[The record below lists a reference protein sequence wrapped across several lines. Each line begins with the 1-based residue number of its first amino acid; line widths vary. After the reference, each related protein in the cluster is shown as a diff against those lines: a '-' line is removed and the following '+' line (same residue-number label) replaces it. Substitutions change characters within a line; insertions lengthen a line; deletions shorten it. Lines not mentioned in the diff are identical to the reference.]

1 MENRITELES
11 RHAFLENTVDEL
23 NQVVIKQQDQ
33 IDELTRRLQGLETEM
48 AVFISRIRDKNDEAP
63 PPHY

>member
-1 MENRITELES
+1 MEKRLEDVEI
-11 RHAFLENTVDEL
+11 RMTYLEQTVEAL

-33 IDELTRRLQGLETEM
+33 IDNLLLKMARMTQQIDLGAEFVRPQSDET
-48 AVFISRIRDKNDEAP
+48 P

>member
-1 MENRITELES
+1 METRIEDLEVRIAYLES
-11 RHAFLENTVDEL
+11 TLEEV

-33 IDELTRRLQGLETEM
+33 IDLLLAEIQRQKQQLENGAEFVRPLSEET
-48 AVFISRIRDKNDEAP
+48 P

>member
-1 MENRITELES
+1 MEKRIEDVEIRMVYLEQ
-11 RHAFLENTVDEL
+11 TVEEL

-33 IDELTRRLQGLETEM
+33 IDRLQVEM
-48 AVFISRIRDKNDEAP
+48 RRMTQQIDSGAEFVRAQSDEMP

>member
-1 MENRITELES
+1 MEKRIEDVEIRMVYLEQ
-11 RHAFLENTVDEL
+11 TVEAL

-33 IDELTRRLQGLETEM
+33 IDRLLIEMRRMTQQVDSGAEFVRAKSEET
-48 AVFISRIRDKNDEAP
+48 P

>member
-1 MENRITELES
+1 MEKRIEDVEIRMVYLEQ
-11 RHAFLENTVDEL
+11 TVEAL

-33 IDELTRRLQGLETEM
+33 IDRLLIEMRRMTQQVDSGAEFVRAQSEET
-48 AVFISRIRDKNDEAP
+48 P

>member
-1 MENRITELES
+1 MTANIDDLEI
-11 RHAFLENTVDEL
+11 RMTYQEAALEEL

-33 IDELTRRLQGLETEM
+33 IDLLIEEIRRQKQQLEQGAEFVRPLSEET
-48 AVFISRIRDKNDEAP
+48 P

>member
-1 MENRITELES
+1 MEKRIEDVEIRMVYLEQ
-11 RHAFLENTVDEL
+11 TVEEL

-33 IDELTRRLQGLETEM
+33 IDRLLIEVTRMNQQMDSGAEFVRPQSDET
-48 AVFISRIRDKNDEAP
+48 P

>member
-1 MENRITELES
+1 MQEKITDIEIRIS
-11 RHAFLENTVDEL
+11 YLENTVDEL

-33 IDELTRRLQGLETEM
+33 IDLLIRELMQAKQQLEQGAEFVRSM
-48 AVFISRIRDKNDEAP
+48 ADDVP

>member
-1 MENRITELES
+1 MEKRIEDVEIRMVYLEQ
-11 RHAFLENTVDEL
+11 TVEEL

-33 IDELTRRLQGLETEM
+33 IDRLQVEMRRMTQQIDSGAEFVRAQSDET
-48 AVFISRIRDKNDEAP
+48 P

>member
-1 MENRITELES
+1 METRIEDLEVRIAYLES
-11 RHAFLENTVDEL
+11 TLEEV

-33 IDELTRRLQGLETEM
+33 IDLLLAEIQRHKQQLENGAEFVRPLSEET
-48 AVFISRIRDKNDEAP
+48 P

>member
-1 MENRITELES
+1 MERRVEELEVKV
-11 RHAFLENTVDEL
+11 AYLESTLEDL

-33 IDELTRRLQGLETEM
+33 IDLLIEEIKRLKQQLEQGAEFVRPLSEET
-48 AVFISRIRDKNDEAP
+48 P